1 MSPRGRKPKPANL
14 EEKLVAE
21 AESFLQTKEVKLQI
35 EKPLTRRDFYVAHAM
50 AALISKSQGRVSA
63 SDIKREANSWADY
76 FLKDD

>member
-1 MSPRGRKPKPANL
+1 MSPRGRKPKQVNL

-35 EKPLTRRDFYVAHAM
+35 EKPLTRRDLYVSQAM
-50 AALISKSQGRVSA
+50 GALISKSQGRVSA

>member
-1 MSPRGRKPKPANL
+1 MSPRGRKPKQVDL

-21 AESFLQTKEVKLQI
+21 AESFLQTKEVRIQI
-35 EKPLTRRDFYVAHAM
+35 EKPLTRRDIYVAQAM
-50 AALISKSQGRVSA
+50 GALISKSQGRVSA